1 MLDATLGIKPIRIM
15 NQKTLHNELKFKA
28 IRSGGPGGQH
38 ANKVSSKVILFFDL
52 QNSKAFTED
61 ELQLILKNLKS
72 KLTKENLLILSSEE
86 TRSQHKNKE
95 IVLDKFYQIIKGA
108 LIIPKKRK
116 ATKPSRSSIK
126 KRLNTK
132 KIHAFKK
139 VTRRRPNLLD

>member
-1 MLDATLGIKPIRIM
+1 M

-38 ANKVSSKVILFFDL
+38 ANKVSSKVILFFDI
-52 QNSKAFTED
+52 QNSNAFTEE
-61 ELQLILKNLKS
+61 ELQLVFKNLKS
-72 KLTKENLLILSSEE
+72 KLTKENMLILSSEE

-95 IVLDKFYQIIKGA
+95 IVLEKFGQIIQRA

-116 ATKPSRSSIK
+116 ATKPSRTSIK
-126 KRLNTK
+126 KRLESK

-139 VTRRRPNLLD
+139 VSRQKPNMPD